1 MYRKFGG
8 RQPFY
13 EVFGVENGKGIVLS
27 VMAVLF
33 DREEL
38 PTVVYLH
45 GNGGHKM
52 EALQLANGK
61 VNIITFD
68 FGGCGKSQG

>member
-52 EALQLANGK
+52 
-61 VNIITFD
+61 
-68 FGGCGKSQG
+68 